1 MIKAKEFW
9 KYLCEELNY
18 RFFAGVPCDGL
29 TALYNK
35 MDAQIMHYMPA
46 VKESVA
52 LGLVNGARLA
62 SVKGCV
68 LIDINRL
75 YELMD
80 TLVSFNLKYDIPIF
94 IIAYC
99 GEDEIGY
106 KKILNSHKIKHK
118 VFNGFTS
125 IKYIAD
131 KSCVLILR
139 KGDVE

>member
-9 KYLCEELNY
+9 EYLCEELNY

-46 VKESVA
+46 VSENIA
-52 LGLVNGARLA
+52 LGLINGARLA

-68 LIDINRL
+68 FIDINRL
-75 YELMD
+75 YILMD
-80 TLVSFNLKYDIPIF
+80 TLVSFNLRYDVPIF

-99 GEDEIGY
+99 DEDKIDY
-106 KKILNSHKIKHK
+106 KKILNLNKIKHRT
-118 VFNGFTS
+118 FNGLS
-125 IKYIAD
+125 SLKYIAN
-131 KSCVLILR
+131 KSGVLVLR
-139 KGDVE
+139 KGDIE